1 MMPVNSFTGKE
12 LLVAFAATVFISGSI
27 IYSLGVLQ
35 QKAEHASAVRQARER
50 RALDLFLADCR
61 QPVEVCAKAY
71 DDSRTLREIY
81 FNKATK

>member
-12 LLVAFAATVFISGSI
+12 LLAAFAATIFISGAI
-27 IYSLGVLQ
+27 FYSLTILH
-35 QKAEHASAVRQARER
+35 QKTEQSFSVRQAQER
-50 RALDLFLADCR
+50 RALDLFLSECR